1 MPYICDV
8 SLEQPK
14 ETTML
19 FSKTLTDKLSDAW
32 SDYSK
37 LIRERETRVN
47 PMTLEESMDYMNRKE
62 SVLYRIA
69 LLSEAVD
76 MVKNGAGIPSSKIM
90 L

>member
-1 MPYICDV
+1 
-8 SLEQPK
+8 
-14 ETTML
+14 ML

-47 PMTLEESMDYMNRKE
+47 PMTLEESMDYMDRKE

-76 MVKNGAGIPSSKIM
+76 IVKNGAGIPSSKIM

>member
-1 MPYICDV
+1 
-8 SLEQPK
+8 
-14 ETTML
+14 ML
-19 FSKTLTDKLSDAW
+19 FSKTLTDKLADAW

-47 PMTLEESMDYMNRKE
+47 TMTLEESMDYMNRKE

-69 LLSEAVD
+69 LLSDALD
-76 MVKNGAGIPSSKIM
+76 KVKNGAGIPSSKIM

>member
-1 MPYICDV
+1 
-8 SLEQPK
+8 
-14 ETTML
+14 ML
-19 FSKTLTDKLSDAW
+19 FSKTLTDKLADAW
-32 SDYSK
+32 SDYAK

-76 MVKNGAGIPSSKIM
+76 IVKNGAGIPSSKIM

>member
-1 MPYICDV
+1 
-8 SLEQPK
+8 
-14 ETTML
+14 ML
-19 FSKTLTDKLSDAW
+19 FSKTLTDKLADAW
-32 SDYSK
+32 SDYAK

>member
-1 MPYICDV
+1 
-8 SLEQPK
+8 
-14 ETTML
+14 ML

-47 PMTLEESMDYMNRKE
+47 PMTLEESIDYMNRKE

-76 MVKNGAGIPSSKIM
+76 TVKNGAGISSSKIM

>member
-1 MPYICDV
+1 
-8 SLEQPK
+8 
-14 ETTML
+14 ML

-32 SDYSK
+32 TDYSK

-62 SVLYRIA
+62 LVLYRIA

>member
-1 MPYICDV
+1 
-8 SLEQPK
+8 
-14 ETTML
+14 ML

-32 SDYSK
+32 SDYAK
-37 LIRERETRVN
+37 IIHERETRVN

-76 MVKNGAGIPSSKIM
+76 IVKNGAGIPSSKIM

>member
-1 MPYICDV
+1 
-8 SLEQPK
+8 
-14 ETTML
+14 ML

-76 MVKNGAGIPSSKIM
+76 TVKNGAGIPSSKIM
-90 L
+90 LWSYLKIPYICKVS

>member
-1 MPYICDV
+1 
-8 SLEQPK
+8 
-14 ETTML
+14 ML

-32 SDYSK
+32 TDYSK

-47 PMTLEESMDYMNRKE
+47 PMTLEESIDYMNRKE

-76 MVKNGAGIPSSKIM
+76 TVKNGAGIPSSKIM

>member
-1 MPYICDV
+1 
-8 SLEQPK
+8 
-14 ETTML
+14 ML
-19 FSKTLTDKLSDAW
+19 FSKTLTDKLADAW
-32 SDYSK
+32 SDYAK

-47 PMTLEESMDYMNRKE
+47 PMTLEESIDYMNRKE

-76 MVKNGAGIPSSKIM
+76 TVKNGAGISSSKIM

>member
-1 MPYICDV
+1 
-8 SLEQPK
+8 
-14 ETTML
+14 ML

-47 PMTLEESMDYMNRKE
+47 PMTLEESIDYMNRKE

-76 MVKNGAGIPSSKIM
+76 IVKNGAGIPSSKIM

>member
-1 MPYICDV
+1 
-8 SLEQPK
+8 
-14 ETTML
+14 ML

-32 SDYSK
+32 TDYSK

-76 MVKNGAGIPSSKIM
+76 IVKNGAGISSSKIM

>member
-1 MPYICDV
+1 
-8 SLEQPK
+8 
-14 ETTML
+14 ML

-76 MVKNGAGIPSSKIM
+76 IVKNGAGISSSKIM

>member
-1 MPYICDV
+1 
-8 SLEQPK
+8 
-14 ETTML
+14 ML

-47 PMTLEESMDYMNRKE
+47 PMTLEESMDYMSRKE
-62 SVLYRIA
+62 TILYRIA

>member
-1 MPYICDV
+1 
-8 SLEQPK
+8 
-14 ETTML
+14 ML

-47 PMTLEESMDYMNRKE
+47 PMTLEESMDYMNRKD

>member
-1 MPYICDV
+1 
-8 SLEQPK
+8 
-14 ETTML
+14 ML

-32 SDYSK
+32 TDYSK

-76 MVKNGAGIPSSKIM
+76 IVKNGAGIPSSKIM

>member
-1 MPYICDV
+1 
-8 SLEQPK
+8 
-14 ETTML
+14 ML

-76 MVKNGAGIPSSKIM
+76 IVKNGAGIPSSKIM

>member
-1 MPYICDV
+1 
-8 SLEQPK
+8 
-14 ETTML
+14 ML

-32 SDYSK
+32 TDYSK

>member
-1 MPYICDV
+1 
-8 SLEQPK
+8 
-14 ETTML
+14 ML

-32 SDYSK
+32 TDYSK

-47 PMTLEESMDYMNRKE
+47 PMTLEESIDYMNRKE

>member
-1 MPYICDV
+1 
-8 SLEQPK
+8 
-14 ETTML
+14 ML